1 MALRQNFLKSSPAIS
16 GKLFEVQQL
25 VEKTGL
31 DPKLIELVRLRASQ
45 INGCAFCIDL
55 HSKAAVRHGETYDR
69 LLGVS
74 AWRLFSFYSEKERAA
89 LEWTE
94 TLTTIAHNQVP
105 DEVYERVR
113 KHLSDDELVNLSWVV
128 FLINGWNRMSI
139 AFRLE
144 PGSLG

>member
-1 MALRQNFLKSSPAIS
+1 MALRHDFLKSSPTIA
-16 GKLFEVQQL
+16 GKLFDAQQA
-25 VEKTGL
+25 VEKSGL

-45 INGCAFCIDL
+45 INGCAFCIDM
-55 HSKAAVRHGETYDR
+55 HGKAAVRHGESHDR

-74 AWRLFSFYSEKERAA
+74 AWRLFSTYTERERAA

-94 TLTTIAHNQVP
+94 ALTDIAATHVP
-105 DEVYERVR
+105 DELYARAR
-113 KHLSDDELVNLSWVV
+113 AQFTDAELVSLSWVI

>member
-1 MALRQNFLKSSPAIS
+1 MSLRQNFLTSSPAIS
-16 GKLFEVQQL
+16 KKLFEVQAL

-55 HSKAAVRHGETYDR
+55 HSKASIKHGDTYDR

-74 AWRLFSFYSEKERAA
+74 AWRLFSIYSEKERAA

-94 TLTTIAHNQVP
+94 TLTKVADNQVP
-105 DEVYERVR
+105 DEVYQRVR
-113 KHLSDDELVNLSWVV
+113 QHLSEEELVNLGWVI